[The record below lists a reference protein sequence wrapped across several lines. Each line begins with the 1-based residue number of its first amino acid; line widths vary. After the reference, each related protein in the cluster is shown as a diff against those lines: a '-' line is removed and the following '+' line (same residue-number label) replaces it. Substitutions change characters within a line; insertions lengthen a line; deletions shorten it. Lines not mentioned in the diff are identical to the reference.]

1 MVDFKKII
9 SEKIGEI
16 TNVDSKNIYEFIETP
31 PNKEMGDYAFPC
43 FKLAKDLK
51 KAPPVIANELKDKL
65 TFENNEIV
73 KIEIAGGYLNF
84 YVNAQ
89 MLISEVLTE
98 VEKLKENYGSSKVG
112 EGKNIVIDYSSP
124 NIAKPFH
131 IGHLR
136 TTVIGNSIYKLYKF
150 LGYNCIGVNH
160 LGDWGTQFGKL
171 IEGLDVAKKIVSTK
185 RDYSDKPYE
194 DQVMKK
200 VTVDTFGE
208 NFGEPEIIED

>member
-73 KIEIAGGYLNF
+73 KIEIAGGIF
-84 YVNAQ
+84 
-89 MLISEVLTE
+89 
-98 VEKLKENYGSSKVG
+98 KLLCKCSDAYFWSFNRGRK
-112 EGKNIVIDYSSP
+112 
-124 NIAKPFH
+124 
-131 IGHLR
+131 
-136 TTVIGNSIYKLYKF
+136 
-150 LGYNCIGVNH
+150 
-160 LGDWGTQFGKL
+160 
-171 IEGLDVAKKIVSTK
+171 TK
-185 RDYSDKPYE
+185 RELWLK
-194 DQVMKK
+194 
-200 VTVDTFGE
+200 
-208 NFGEPEIIED
+208 

>member
-73 KIEIAGGYLNF
+73 KIE
-84 YVNAQ
+84 
-89 MLISEVLTE
+89 
-98 VEKLKENYGSSKVG
+98 
-112 EGKNIVIDYSSP
+112 
-124 NIAKPFH
+124 
-131 IGHLR
+131 
-136 TTVIGNSIYKLYKF
+136 
-150 LGYNCIGVNH
+150 
-160 LGDWGTQFGKL
+160 
-171 IEGLDVAKKIVSTK
+171 
-185 RDYSDKPYE
+185 
-194 DQVMKK
+194 
-200 VTVDTFGE
+200 TFM
-208 NFGEPEIIED
+208 

>member
-73 KIEIAGGYLNF
+73 KINKRNLLFRPQNE
-84 YVNAQ
+84 
-89 MLISEVLTE
+89 LTFAILFFQE
-98 VEKLKENYGSSKVG
+98 
-112 EGKNIVIDYSSP
+112 
-124 NIAKPFH
+124 
-131 IGHLR
+131 
-136 TTVIGNSIYKLYKF
+136 
-150 LGYNCIGVNH
+150 
-160 LGDWGTQFGKL
+160 
-171 IEGLDVAKKIVSTK
+171 
-185 RDYSDKPYE
+185 
-194 DQVMKK
+194 
-200 VTVDTFGE
+200 
-208 NFGEPEIIED
+208 

>member
-98 VEKLKENYGSSKVG
+98 VEKLKEK
-112 EGKNIVIDYSSP
+112 
-124 NIAKPFH
+124 
-131 IGHLR
+131 
-136 TTVIGNSIYKLYKF
+136 
-150 LGYNCIGVNH
+150 
-160 LGDWGTQFGKL
+160 
-171 IEGLDVAKKIVSTK
+171 STK
-185 RDYSDKPYE
+185 QIPSNNR
-194 DQVMKK
+194 
-200 VTVDTFGE
+200 
-208 NFGEPEIIED
+208 EIIRHVLYCH

>member
-89 MLISEVLTE
+89 MLISEVLTSE
-98 VEKLKENYGSSKVG
+98 
-112 EGKNIVIDYSSP
+112 I
-124 NIAKPFH
+124 
-131 IGHLR
+131 
-136 TTVIGNSIYKLYKF
+136 SI
-150 LGYNCIGVNH
+150 
-160 LGDWGTQFGKL
+160 
-171 IEGLDVAKKIVSTK
+171 
-185 RDYSDKPYE
+185 
-194 DQVMKK
+194 
-200 VTVDTFGE
+200 
-208 NFGEPEIIED
+208 